1 MPDVRP
7 GRQARNRRH
16 APAARRLGPPALRHL
31 PDAHGAA
38 AAQLGCAAIAPL
50 ACIDI
55 GSNTTRL
62 LVAESEAGR
71 LRELMA
77 QRAFTR
83 IGKSLAGGKRIPS
96 AKIEETA
103 GVVERQA
110 RLARELGAARIEVVA
125 TAAVREAANGHELA
139 DAVAARTGLEMRVLS
154 GDEEARLSFVGATK
168 TLGAP
173 VEGTVAVVDVGG
185 GSTEIALGTVADGV
199 SWCGSFR
206 IGSGFLAD
214 AYLRTDPPGIA
225 ELHALRQHAA
235 GVFDGLELPPAG
247 CAVAVGGSATS
258 LRRLVGASLEHETFE
273 RALRVLASTPAEEVA
288 RRFELDPE
296 RVRLLPAGIV
306 VFSELSDR
314 LGLPLVIGRGG
325 LREGIIIELLAA

>member
-1 MPDVRP
+1 
-7 GRQARNRRH
+7 
-16 APAARRLGPPALRHL
+16 
-31 PDAHGAA
+31 
-38 AAQLGCAAIAPL
+38 
-50 ACIDI
+50 
-55 GSNTTRL
+55 
-62 LVAESEAGR
+62 
-71 LRELMA
+71 MA

-83 IGKSLAGGKRIPS
+83 IGKSLAADRRIPGEKL
-96 AKIEETA
+96 AETA
-103 GVVERQA
+103 GVVETQA
-110 RLARELGAARIEVVA
+110 RLARELGATHIEVVA

-139 DAVAARTGLEMRVLS
+139 EAVAARTGLSMRVLS

-185 GSTEIALGTVADGV
+185 GSTEIALGTVDDGV

-206 IGSGFLAD
+206 VGSGFLAD
-214 AYLRTDPPGIA
+214 AYLRSDPPAVA

-235 GVFDGLELPPAG
+235 GVFDGLVLPPAA

-258 LRRLVGASLEHETFE
+258 LRRLVGASLEHETFD
-273 RALRVLASTPAEEVA
+273 RALRVLATTPADEVA

-306 VFSELSDR
+306 VFQELSDR
-314 LGLPLVIGRGG
+314 LGMPLTIGRGG